1 MPINAYPF
9 IAVGYGQPSRPYL
22 PIKIINPATGQFILQ
37 WGQIDTGADECAL
50 PAWIAQQL
58 GHNLTDGKAK
68 QIGTGNGT
76 TMAYAHTTVIEIF
89 KLDGVGAIDNTT
101 VVHTIPNTPI
111 DYMPN
116 LHCVLLGVK
125 SFLGQFKLTVDYPH
139 TCFSIQRSALPPAP

>member
-1 MPINAYPF
+1 MA
-9 IAVGYGQPSRPYL
+9 RPML
-22 PIKIINPATGQFILQ
+22 PVKITNPANKLSILQ
-37 WGQIDTGADECAL
+37 WGIIDTGADECAL

-58 GHNLTDGKAK
+58 GHNLAAGQSK

-76 TMAYAHTTVIEIF
+76 TMAYAHTTIIEIF
-89 KLDGVGAIDNTT
+89 KLNGTGLIDTST

-125 SFLGQFKLTVDYPH
+125 NFLGNFKLTIDYPQ
-139 TCFSIQRSALPPAP
+139 TCFSIQNSAPSANP